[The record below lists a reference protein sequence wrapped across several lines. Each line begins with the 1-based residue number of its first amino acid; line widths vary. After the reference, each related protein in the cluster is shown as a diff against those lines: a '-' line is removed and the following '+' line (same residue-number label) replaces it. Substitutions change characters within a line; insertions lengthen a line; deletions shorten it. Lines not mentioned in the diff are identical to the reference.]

1 MSTQEKNTNKQ
12 DIKVLPAGVPFLAA
26 GAFWFILA
34 MILPVYKLSMVII
47 ISLVAAAV
55 CGVLIAKRNKQL
67 ALLPPPPTVKVRAE
81 ELARKLD
88 EGKDALLERLD
99 SINSQSVRTS
109 IFNISVTIEKIAD
122 EVEADPKD
130 RNKARKLANHY
141 VGMMIDLVDKY
152 ILLQKQAAD
161 GTNIS
166 TSMAKIEEGL
176 AGADI
181 SLKKVLDDLFTD
193 EAMEVSADIAVLENL
208 LKMENTETKMDFS
221 ALEL

>member
-1 MSTQEKNTNKQ
+1 MSIQENNTKKQ
-12 DIKVLPAGVPFLAA
+12 EVKVLPAGAPFLAA
-26 GAFWFILA
+26 GITWFILA
-34 MILPVYKLSMVII
+34 MILPVYKLSMVIV
-47 ISLVAAAV
+47 ISVLAAAV
-55 CGVLIAKRNKQL
+55 CGVLISKRNKQL

-81 ELARKLD
+81 EIARKLD
-88 EGKDALLERLD
+88 AGRDALLERLD
-99 SINSQSVRTS
+99 SIASEKVRATIYS
-109 IFNISVTIEKIAD
+109 LSVTLEKIAD

-130 RNKARKLANHY
+130 RNKTRKLANHY
-141 VGMMIDLVDKY
+141 VGMLVDLVDKY

-193 EAMEVSADIAVLENL
+193 EAMEVSADIATLESL
-208 LKMENTETKMDFS
+208 LSMEGGQATMDFS
-221 ALEL
+221 AIE

>member
-1 MSTQEKNTNKQ
+1 MSTQNNNTGKKEV
-12 DIKVLPAGVPFLAA
+12 KVLPAGVPFLAA
-26 GAFWFILA
+26 GGVWFILA
-34 MILPVYKLSMVII
+34 MILPVYKLSIVIV
-47 ISLVAAAV
+47 ISVIAAAV
-55 CGVLIAKRNKQL
+55 CGLLISRRNKQL

-81 ELARKLD
+81 ELAKKLD
-88 EGKDALLERLD
+88 DGRDVLLSKVPEVA
-99 SINSQSVRTS
+99 SAQVRAHITS
-109 IFNISVTIEKIAD
+109 IAATLEKIAD

-141 VGMMIDLVDKY
+141 VGMLVELVDKY

-176 AGADI
+176 AGADTA
-181 SLKKVLDDLFTD
+181 LKKVLDDLFTD

-208 LKMENTETKMDFS
+208 LNMESAEPKMDFS
-221 ALEL
+221 ALE